1 MNIKLN
7 QIEIKTKQKIFL
19 EGYYFQNK
27 NNKCIYFIPGM
38 TGEFSK
44 LDFAQKIAEI
54 SIQNK
59 YDFLAGNTLGSGE
72 IKELKINDKGKKGII
87 VKGAAYE
94 KFEDCIYDIDA
105 WLDFLKNKN
114 YDEIIIICHS
124 LGCNKIVH
132 YLNKQAN
139 HLIKKL
145 ILLAPQ
151 DIKFNNL
158 KIHAGLLE
166 EAIKNINNNE
176 SNKLLSKKLLGFCLI
191 SSQTYY
197 DLINNQNIMNIP
209 YKTNN
214 PDFSKISNIKMP
226 ILSVIGTIDGGKKS
240 EEYMGLISKNCL
252 DGKYHIIK
260 DANHIFENKEEEL
273 SKIIIDFLEE

>member
-1 MNIKLN
+1 MNINLS
-7 QIEIKTKQKIFL
+7 QIEIKTKQNIFL
-19 EGYYFQNK
+19 EGYYFENK
-27 NNKCIYFIPGM
+27 HKKCIFFIPGM
-38 TGEFSK
+38 AGEFYK

-54 SIQNK
+54 SIKNK
-59 YDFLAGNTLGSGE
+59 YDFLAGSTQGSGE
-72 IKELKINDKGKKGII
+72 IKELKIDENGKKGTI

-105 WLDFLKNKN
+105 WLEFLKSKK

-139 HLIKKL
+139 SLIKKL

-158 KIHAGLLE
+158 EMHAGLLE

-197 DLINNQNIMNIP
+197 ELINNQNIMNIP

-214 PDFSKISNIKMP
+214 PDFSKIADIKMP
-226 ILSVIGTIDGGKKS
+226 ILSIIGTKDGGEKS
-240 EEYMGLISKNCL
+240 EEYMALISKNCQE
-252 DGKYHIIK
+252 GKYHIIK
-260 DANHIFENKEEEL
+260 EANHIFKSKEDEL
-273 SKIIIDFLEE
+273 SKIIMDFLEG